1 MRLTALL
8 PVVIAAGCMPEL
20 TSPPGGELDLADW
33 LPPENSW
40 DAADALPGDLSPEG
54 FLEGQTV
61 PDVRLMDQHGDEV
74 SLWQFYGNVI
84 AIDLST
90 MWCGL
95 QGLAK
100 HVDETWEDYRDQ
112 GFMYLTM
119 LPENRLQRPQQDDL
133 ALWGETHD
141 HPRPSGQRG
150 YAYQIEPNQAWPG
163 WSSSGGTSGAG
174 QPGGAR
180 RRPRHPRCHRERP
193 LSCVIGPS
201 VSVRGPGRRRRGAG
215 CSPRPTAS

>member
-40 DAADALPGDLSPEG
+40 DAADTLPGDLSPEG

-90 MWCGL
+90 MWCGPC

-119 LPENRLQRPQQDDL
+119 LPENRSGDVPNQDDL
-133 ALWGETHD
+133 ALWGETHEITAPILSD
-141 HPRPSGQRG
+141 SEG
-150 YAYQIEPNQAWPG
+150 YAYQIEPNQAWP
-163 WSSSGGTSGAG
+163 
-174 QPGGAR
+174 R
-180 RRPRHPRCHRERP
+180 VV
-193 LSCVIGPS
+193 VIGRDLRVQVNP
-201 VSVRGPGRRRRGAG
+201 VVPAEDPAIRA
-215 CSPRPTAS
+215 AIENAL